1 MTSTIRVHLP
11 EAERRL
17 LTDMRDLGTRLLGAI
32 ARRLDVPEP
41 SGMDLR
47 FHPTV
52 EACTRATGQPWWTAA
67 RTTGTRIDLLPR
79 GVLQERGMLAST
91 LQHEF
96 VHVLADPSLSG
107 RPLWVREGLAVVLA
121 DELMSQ
127 TTGRGESRG
136 PDGAACPPD
145 ADLRTPQSAD
155 AWRRACQAAGRCDS
169 RVLSTGRRG
178 QDLR

>member
-1 MTSTIRVHLP
+1 VRNL
-11 EAERRL
+11 A
-17 LTDMRDLGTRLLGAI
+17 TRLLDAI
-32 ARRLDVPEP
+32 ARKLDVPVP

-52 EACTRATGQPWWTAA
+52 GAYPRATGQPRWTAA

-79 GVLQERGMLAST
+79 GVLQERGILAST

-96 VHVLADPSLSG
+96 VHVFADPSLSG
-107 RPLWVREGLAVVLA
+107 RPLWVREGLAVVMA

-136 PDGAACPPD
+136 PDGSACPPD
-145 ADLRTPQSAD
+145 ADLRAPQSAD
-155 AWRRACQAAGRCDS
+155 AWRRAYQAAGRCVS
-169 RVLSTGRRG
+169 RALSTGRRW
-178 QDLR
+178 QELR